1 MIIEGDYT
9 AEEISNALFVVE
21 QVVRHEVNERVIKE
35 MRISLHVLRAVNS
48 IGRGTEWLSNLSQ
61 ELK

>member
-9 AEEISNALFVVE
+9 AEEISNALFVFE
-21 QVVRHEVNERVIKE
+21 QVVRHEANERVIKE
-35 MRISLHVLRAVNS
+35 MKIALHVLRAVNS